1 MARLAG
7 ASEPLEVPWRDVIA
21 EDIDH
26 PEEFFLQEG
35 GAPGQAELAL
45 YAGRLLDLAVETQSQ
60 AWDLF
65 WAEFDVQVKVWE
77 CQWLLKAHLNG
88 GKMLSED
95 KCPQMRLNKEMQDIR
110 AAWEKDLL

>member
-60 AWDLF
+60 AR
-65 WAEFDVQVKVWE
+65 A
-77 CQWLLKAHLNG
+77 LLQSLCCSATCHCG
-88 GKMLSED
+88 E
-95 KCPQMRLNKEMQDIR
+95 
-110 AAWEKDLL
+110 